1 MRRKRKPNSTTKKPI
16 KKAAPKK
23 VRATR
28 VPKTRNAGTQTEA
41 SFWGGIKNML
51 RQKSRWW
58 KPIQKVKL
66 AARRDYVGPNKKQK
80 YEYQCSE
87 CKAWFMEKEIQVDH
101 IIPVGS
107 LKCAEDLIGVVERL
121 FCESEGLQVLCGA
134 CHSLKT
140 VGDLEDIRG
149 KTKTV

>member
-16 KKAAPKK
+16 KKAVSGKK
-23 VRATR
+23 RLPR

-58 KPIQKVKL
+58 KPIQKVK
-66 AARRDYVGPNKKQK
+66 AAAKRDYTGPNKKQK
-80 YEYQCSE
+80 FEYQCNL
-87 CKAWFMEKEIQVDH
+87 CKGWFPDKEVAVDH
-101 IIPVGS
+101 IVPVGS

-121 FCESEGLQVLCGA
+121 FCEMDGLQVLCNT
-134 CHSLKT
+134 CHGEKT
-140 VGDLEDIRG
+140 IGDIIEIR
-149 KTKTV
+149 KDK